1 MKPLVQRQMLWEER
15 TRMDDFLKD
24 ELFNELHRV
33 YGQIETLPWMFPM
46 DELKIMNEVGY
57 GLTWLCCHKDAD
69 IEHFV
74 REVYADMGLQDSA
87 EVVLSLVH
95 AAVSIVNWPP
105 LEVSKAAVKRLEQ
118 LNKESRCGRM
128 VDNFVRSTLRSGR
141 LFSNHFDAPE
151 HPETEPIQSPEPK
164 SKSAESQATTRS
176 FTLEEIVAFAKEN
189 LTKETS
195 IPIQNMLYYLLVAD
209 GTKEERDL
217 VVSIP
222 KGIQERQAQPSYIGQ
237 LVGQQSIFGN
247 LDGLEEMIKAIPQDK
262 IKQIIEKP

>member
-24 ELFNELHRV
+24 ELFSELHRV

-69 IEHFV
+69 MDRFI
-74 REVYADMGLQDSA
+74 REVYADIGLQDSA
-87 EVVLSLVH
+87 EVVFSLVH

-105 LEVSKAAVKRLEQ
+105 LEVSKAAVKRIGQ

-128 VDNFVRSTLRSGR
+128 VDNFVRSTIRSGK
-141 LFSNHFDAPE
+141 LFSNRFDAPKHHE
-151 HPETEPIQSPEPK
+151 MEPVPSHEIESAP
-164 SKSAESQATTRS
+164 AESPATPRS

-217 VVSIP
+217 VASIP
-222 KGIQERQAQPSYIGQ
+222 KGIQESEIHNHYEKDSHCQVFNGKVEGQ
-237 LVGQQSIFGN
+237 F
-247 LDGLEEMIKAIPQDK
+247 K
-262 IKQIIEKP
+262 